1 MLTITTADPSN
12 TQAKLKRIIEVPRC
26 PGKSQIAKTIINIP
40 TDATP
45 HQLDPIYQALLD
57 DDIDLYNNPHLNV
70 RDAYIRHVEQ
80 QNADL
85 KTQINDLQELLSQ
98 ADRVILAL
106 LASLLVFAAIA
117 VAMVWR

>member
-1 MLTITTADPSN
+1 MLTITTADPN
-12 TQAKLKRIIEVPRC
+12 KTQAKLKRIIEVPRC
-26 PGKSQIAKTIINIP
+26 NGKSRLAKTIINIP

-57 DDIDLYNNPHLNV
+57 DDIDLYNPHLNV

-117 VAMVWR
+117 VAMIWR

>member
-1 MLTITTADPSN
+1 MLTITTAEPSN
-12 TQAKLKRIIEVPRC
+12 AQAKLKRIIEVPRC
-26 PGKSQIAKTIINIP
+26 PGKSQVAKTIVNIP

-57 DDIDLYNNPHLNV
+57 DDIDLYNPHLNV

-85 KTQINDLQELLSQ
+85 KTQINDLQDLLSQ
-98 ADRVILAL
+98 ADRVIIAL
-106 LASLLVFAAIA
+106 LASLIVVAVIA
-117 VAMVWR
+117 VTLAV

>member
-12 TQAKLKRIIEVPRC
+12 TQTKLKRIIEVPRC
-26 PGKSQIAKTIINIP
+26 PGKSQISKTIINIP
-40 TDATP
+40 NDATP
-45 HQLDPIYQALLD
+45 HQLNPIYQALLD
-57 DDIDLYNNPHLNV
+57 DDIDLYNPHLNV
-70 RDAYIRHVEQ
+70 RDAYIRHIEQ

-106 LASLLVFAAIA
+106 LASLLVFAVIA

>member
-1 MLTITTADPSN
+1 MLNVTTITTADPSN
-12 TQAKLKRIIEVPRC
+12 TQKRIIEVPRRH
-26 PGKSQIAKTIINIP
+26 GKSQIAKTIVNIP

-45 HQLDPIYQALLD
+45 HQLDPIYQAMLD
-57 DDIDLYNNPHLNV
+57 DDIDLYNPHLNV

-80 QNADL
+80 QNAGL

-106 LASLLVFAAIA
+106 LASLIVVAVIA
-117 VAMVWR
+117 VTLAV

>member
-12 TQAKLKRIIEVPRC
+12 TQTKLKRIIEVPRC
-26 PGKSQIAKTIINIP
+26 PGKSRLAKTIVNLP
-40 TDATP
+40 TDNTP
-45 HQLDPIYQALLD
+45 HQLDALYQAMLD
-57 DDIDLYNNPHLNV
+57 DDIDLYNPHLNV

-80 QNADL
+80 QNTDL

-98 ADRVILAL
+98 SDRVILAL
-106 LASLLVFAAIA
+106 LASLLVFAVIA

>member
-12 TQAKLKRIIEVPRC
+12 TPTRLKRVIEVPRC
-26 PGKSQIAKTIINIP
+26 NGKSQIGKTIANIS
-40 TDATP
+40 TDTAP

-57 DDIDLYNNPHLNV
+57 DDIDLYNPNLNV

-80 QNADL
+80 QNANL
-85 KTQINDLQELLSQ
+85 KTQINDLQDLLSQ

-106 LASLLVFAAIA
+106 LASLLVFAVIA